1 MALIKCSECG
11 REISDK
17 AAACIHCGCPVSYS
31 CPTESASANT
41 NTNANTAENPT
52 AFANPNAV
60 EVMKRYNP
68 NGFIQFLRSRR
79 YYSLMF
85 LYFGAIIYMLVEED
99 PYMASVAAGSMGIFF
114 LPILI
119 LHYLYPM
126 HHLKKYCKKH
136 NIVEA
141 IRNDSG
147 YMNVAIVT
155 YNAYPCKKTL
165 KYIRR
170 LNPAAAQR
178 IVQQLAARKKK

>member
-1 MALIKCSECG
+1 MA
-11 REISDK
+11 
-17 AAACIHCGCPVSYS
+17 VSH
-31 CPTESASANT
+31 SANT
-41 NTNANTAENPT
+41 NPAATST

-60 EVMKRYNP
+60 AVMKSYLP
-68 NGFIQFLRSRR
+68 NGFIQFLHSRR

-85 LYFGAIIYMLVEED
+85 LYFGAIIYMLIEED
-99 PYMASVAAGSMGIFF
+99 PYMASIAAGGMAPFF

-119 LHYLYPM
+119 SHYLYPM

-155 YNAYPCKKTL
+155 YNAYPCRKTL
-165 KYIRR
+165 KYIRN

-178 IVQQLAARKKK
+178 IEQQLAAKKKK